1 MNRGGNILFSGVGGQ
16 GILLASEL
24 TAQAVLA
31 AGFDAKKSEVHGMA
45 QRNGSVEAHLRYS
58 KKVYSPLIEPRIC
71 KCGSCY
77 RTFGIHQDI
86 QKLFSSCSCFIH
98 I

>member
-31 AGFDAKKSEVHGMA
+31 AGFDAKKSEVHSID
-45 QRNGSVEAHLRYS
+45 RKSTRLN
-58 KKVYSPLIEPRIC
+58 
-71 KCGSCY
+71 
-77 RTFGIHQDI
+77 
-86 QKLFSSCSCFIH
+86 SSH
-98 I
+98 

>member
-16 GILLASEL
+16 GILLASKL

-45 QRNGSVEAHLRYS
+45 QRGGSVEAHLFRRLRS
-58 KKVYSPLIEPRIC
+58 FQ
-71 KCGSCY
+71 Y
-77 RTFGIHQDI
+77 RRRV
-86 QKLFSSCSCFIH
+86 L
-98 I
+98 